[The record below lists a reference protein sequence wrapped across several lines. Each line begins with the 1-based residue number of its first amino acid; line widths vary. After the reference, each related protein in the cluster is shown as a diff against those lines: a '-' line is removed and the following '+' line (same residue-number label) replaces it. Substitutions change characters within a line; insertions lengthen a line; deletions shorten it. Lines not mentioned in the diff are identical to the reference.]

1 MDIPSSSRNG
11 GESSRLGHIGQQS
24 SYATPPSFGLNSHSQ
39 RTANHAK
46 HQQANAEYAGY
57 AESAEYAELV
67 RKLQIRIAVL
77 ENDLAHATKDKDE
90 AIKSS
95 VIIARAWGNVA
106 NNSESITRNLRNP
119 DAEELEELRVVVP
132 RLRRE
137 NAILW
142 ERIESR
148 QTDSMAING
157 SLTDAGFK
165 GKNVDLFSVDEINQH
180 IQFRPRTTHPII
192 DAAIKKISNRE
203 ESRYSHHPFD
213 FSKATHLP
221 NTVNLERGE
230 DGSLSVP
237 PKFPILPTTQKRK
250 TIHDYNTSTLDDV
263 LASDDEDEYP
273 VIKIEDQLLFQQQAH
288 ANFINVPA
296 PAVLRAGFE
305 LSPAKAVRGHD
316 YANQSQANRNFYY
329 DRFNTRN
336 SNASARSRSAELA
349 DLRPGT
355 TIWTTPQQRDGEIM
369 THMGDCDP
377 KNRNIPD
384 YFRYGILYV
393 PGSGDRDIL
402 RGVHIG
408 GIPED
413 MELRDVLARVRGGR
427 IYSAVLLDTIKLT
440 GSKSALVTFI
450 NQEDAK
456 AYVEY
461 ANTHPI
467 KLGATNSDGENVAK
481 ATVTQIHTPT
491 YPFSPAK
498 LREIFELNRTRILT
512 IPNFPPT
519 ISLRTLVYDLRNRN
533 EFRANSLLKWYIDEE
548 GTLRMEFS
556 SMDEAGSAFGLLTRS
571 GGYREFGLILQFER
585 DNCEGDLQELE
596 KEPEKRRPVF
606 PPTELGV
613 RADRCGSRVEGV
625 GDGSKVDGVGDGSK
639 VDAVVDSVLV
649 VQRKRLAALQTQHDV
664 IPSLRGSALKAGSW
678 ADEVEEELG
687 DSTSIQDFSRQDEDT
702 GTIRHQP
709 HRAHSS
715 AGSTSTLI
723 GASSD
728 APQKDEDPSFVTPK
742 RAHRIISGEQWLL
755 EVAAAESSSQNLSKS
770 SATPNSDASATM
782 ADTPTSNNS
791 TPRPRLIVS
800 TTSLPQNITTKSA
813 SPSSAEYSIHSFA
826 SSAISAADDDN
837 TSLPFSHPRQQ
848 TQAPLAHKA
857 RPSVQF
863 IGPRISAFQPAR
875 PGESLPSLPIE
886 PTASKSTP
894 PNANIQALQTFKTT
908 IENADTKVYF
918 DLDPEADTEK
928 AILESEVESDHEVRG
943 TLDRGEVLS
952 EGKGK
957 GKDNAVKINPDEID
971 LDGES
976 NGEEDEN
983 EGLFQKELS
992 LQNKA

>member
-1 MDIPSSSRNG
+1 MDMPLSSRNG

-24 SYATPPSFGLNSHSQ
+24 AYATPPSFGLSSHSQ
-39 RTANHAK
+39 RIANHAK
-46 HQQANAEYAGY
+46 HQQANAEYAEQAG
-57 AESAEYAELV
+57 YAELV
-67 RKLQIRIAVL
+67 TKLQIRIAVL

-95 VIIARAWGNVA
+95 VIIARALGSVA
-106 NNSESITRNLRNP
+106 NNSESMTRNLRNP

-148 QTDSMAING
+148 QTDHMPING
-157 SLTDAGFK
+157 SLTNAGFK
-165 GKNVDLFSVDEINQH
+165 GKNVDLFSVDEINHH
-180 IQFRPRTTHPII
+180 IQFKPRTTHSII
-192 DAAIKKISNRE
+192 DAAIKKISTRE
-203 ESRYSHHPFD
+203 ESRDSHHPVD
-213 FSKATHLP
+213 FSEATHVP

-237 PKFPILPTTQKRK
+237 PNFPILPTTQKRK
-250 TIHDYNTSTLDDV
+250 SIHDYNTSTLDDV
-263 LASDDEDEYP
+263 LASDDEDAEP

-288 ANFINVPA
+288 ANFINFPA
-296 PAVLRAGFE
+296 PAVLKAGFE

-316 YANQSQANRNFYY
+316 YAHQIQANRNVYY

-336 SNASARSRSAELA
+336 SNASTRSRSAELP

-393 PGSGDRDIL
+393 PASGDDDIL

-427 IYSAVLLDTIKLT
+427 IYSAVLLDTMKLT
-440 GSKSALVTFI
+440 GSKSALITFI

-461 ANTHPI
+461 ANAHPI
-467 KLGATNSDGENVAK
+467 TLRAMDLGGENVAQ
-481 ATVTQIHTPT
+481 AIVTHIHTPT

-498 LREIFELNRTRILT
+498 FRAIFELNRTRILT
-512 IPNFPPT
+512 IPNFPPN

-533 EFRANSLLKWYIDEE
+533 EFRANSLLEWYIDDE

-556 SMDEAGSAFGLLTRS
+556 SMDGAGSAFGLLTRS
-571 GGYREFGLILQFER
+571 GGYRDFGLILQFER
-585 DNCEGDLQELE
+585 DNCEGDLQELW
-596 KEPEKRRPVF
+596 KEPEKRRPMF

-613 RADRCGSRVEGV
+613 RTDRRESRVEGM
-625 GDGSKVDGVGDGSK
+625 GDGSK

-649 VQRKRLAALQTQHDV
+649 VQRKRLAALQRQHDV

-687 DSTSIQDFSRQDEDT
+687 DSTSIQDFGRQDEDT

-715 AGSTSTLI
+715 TGSTSTLI

-728 APQKDEDPSFVTPK
+728 DPQKDEDPSLVTPK
-742 RAHRIISGEQWLL
+742 RAPRIISGKQWLL
-755 EVAAAESSSQNLSKS
+755 EVAAAEASSQNS
-770 SATPNSDASATM
+770 STPSAKPISDTPALVP
-782 ADTPTSNNS
+782 DTPTSNNS

-800 TTSLPQNITTKSA
+800 TTSLPQTTTTKSA

-826 SSAISAADDDN
+826 SSAVSAAGDDN
-837 TSLPFSHPRQQ
+837 TFLPFSHPRKQ
-848 TQAPLAHKA
+848 TQAPLAHKFK
-857 RPSVQF
+857 PSVQST
-863 IGPRISAFQPAR
+863 GPRISAFQPGQPRA
-875 PGESLPSLPIE
+875 SLPSLPIN
-886 PTASKSTP
+886 PITSTTTP
-894 PNANIQALQTFKTT
+894 PSANIQALQTFKST

-918 DLDPEADTEK
+918 DLDPEADSEK

-976 NGEEDEN
+976 DVAEDEN
-983 EGLFQKELS
+983 EGLFQKELVIDG
-992 LQNKA
+992 KAQD

>member
-1 MDIPSSSRNG
+1 MDIPLSSRNG
-11 GESSRLGHIGQQS
+11 GESSRLDHIGQHS
-24 SYATPPSFGLNSHSQ
+24 SYATPPSFGLTSHSQ
-39 RTANHAK
+39 RIAKHAK
-46 HQQANAEYAGY
+46 HQQANAEYAAY
-57 AESAEYAELV
+57 AESPEYADLV
-67 RKLQIRIAVL
+67 TKLQIRIAVL

-95 VIIARAWGNVA
+95 VIIARALGNVA
-106 NNSESITRNLRNP
+106 NNSESITRKLQNP

-148 QTDSMAING
+148 ETDHMAIND
-157 SLTDAGFK
+157 SLTDASFK
-165 GKNVDLFSVDEINQH
+165 GKNPDPFSVDETNHH
-180 IQFRPRTTHPII
+180 IPSRPRTTHPII
-192 DAAIKKISNRE
+192 DAAIKKISTQE
-203 ESRYSHHPFD
+203 ESRYSHRPVN
-213 FSKATHLP
+213 FSKANHIP
-221 NTVNLERGE
+221 NTVNLQRGE

-237 PKFPILPTTQKRK
+237 PSFPILPTTQKRR

-263 LASDDEDEYP
+263 LASDDEDEDP

-296 PAVLRAGFE
+296 PAVLKAGFE
-305 LSPAKAVRGHD
+305 LSPEKAVRGHD
-316 YANQSQANRNFYY
+316 YANQSQPNRNVYY

-336 SNASARSRSAELA
+336 SNASTRSRFAELA
-349 DLRPGT
+349 DLRAGT
-355 TIWTTPQQRDGEIM
+355 TIWTTSQQRDGEIM

-393 PGSGDRDIL
+393 PGSGDGDFL

-408 GIPED
+408 GIPEYMD
-413 MELRDVLARVRGGR
+413 LRDVLTRVRGGR
-427 IYSAVLLDTIKLT
+427 IYSAVLLDTLKLT

-461 ANTHPI
+461 ANAHPI
-467 KLGATNSDGENVAK
+467 TLRATDSGGENVGK
-481 ATVTQIHTPT
+481 AIVTHIHTPT

-498 LREIFELNRTRILT
+498 FRTIFELNRTRVLT

-519 ISLRTLVYDLRNRN
+519 ISLRTLVYDLKNRN
-533 EFRANSLLKWYIDEE
+533 EFKANSLLEWYIDEE

-571 GGYREFGLILQFER
+571 GAYRDFGLILQFER

-596 KEPEKRRPVF
+596 KEPEKRRPMF

-613 RADRCGSRVEGV
+613 RTNRRGSRVEGM
-625 GDGSKVDGVGDGSK
+625 GDGSK

-649 VQRKRLAALQTQHDV
+649 VQRKRLAALQRQHDV

-687 DSTSIQDFSRQDEDT
+687 DNTSIQDFGRQDEDT

-709 HRAHSS
+709 YQADSS

-742 RAHRIISGEQWLL
+742 RAPRIITGKQWLL
-755 EVAAAESSSQNLSKS
+755 EVAAAESSSQNPSTS
-770 SATPNSDASATM
+770 SATSNYDAPAPM
-782 ADTPTSNNS
+782 PDTPTSNNS
-791 TPRPRLIVS
+791 TPRPRLVVS
-800 TTSLPQNITTKSA
+800 TTSLPQNDTTKSS

-826 SSAISAADDDN
+826 SSAVSAADNDN
-837 TSLPFSHPRQQ
+837 PSLPFSHPRKQ
-848 TQAPLAHKA
+848 TQAPLVHKA
-857 RPSVQF
+857 KPSVQF
-863 IGPRISAFQPAR
+863 IGPRISAFQPAQ
-875 PGESLPSLPIE
+875 PGETPPNLPTE
-886 PTASKSTP
+886 PTASTSTP
-894 PNANIQALQTFKTT
+894 PSAKIQALQTFKSTV
-908 IENADTKVYF
+908 ENADTKVYF

-928 AILESEVESDHEVRG
+928 AILESEVESDHEVHG
-943 TLDRGEVLS
+943 SVDKGEGLS
-952 EGKGK
+952 EEKGKGK
-957 GKDNAVKINPDEID
+957 GTGTENAVKINPDEID

-976 NGEEDEN
+976 DGEDDEN
-983 EGLFQKELS
+983 EGLFQKELV
-992 LQNKA
+992 LDDRAQD

>member
-1 MDIPSSSRNG
+1 MDIPLSSRNG
-11 GESSRLGHIGQQS
+11 GESSRLDHIGQQS
-24 SYATPPSFGLNSHSQ
+24 SYATPPSFGFTSHSQ
-39 RTANHAK
+39 RIAKHAK

-57 AESAEYAELV
+57 AESSEYADLV
-67 RKLQIRIAVL
+67 TKLQIRIAVL

-95 VIIARAWGNVA
+95 VIIARALGNVA
-106 NNSESITRNLRNP
+106 NNSESITRKLPNP

-148 QTDSMAING
+148 QTDHMSING
-157 SLTDAGFK
+157 SLTDASFK
-165 GKNVDLFSVDEINQH
+165 GKNADLFSGDEINHH
-180 IQFRPRTTHPII
+180 IPFRPRTTHPVI
-192 DAAIKKISNRE
+192 DAAINKISTQE
-203 ESRYSHHPFD
+203 ESRYSHHPVD
-213 FSKATHLP
+213 FSEATNLP
-221 NTVNLERGE
+221 NTINLERGE

-237 PKFPILPTTQKRK
+237 PNFPILPTTQKRK
-250 TIHDYNTSTLDDV
+250 SIHDYNTSTLDDV
-263 LASDDEDEYP
+263 LASDDEGEDP

-288 ANFINVPA
+288 ANFVNVPA
-296 PAVLRAGFE
+296 PAVLKAGFE
-305 LSPAKAVRGHD
+305 LSPANALRGHD
-316 YANQSQANRNFYY
+316 YANQSQANRNVYY
-329 DRFNTRN
+329 YRFNTRN
-336 SNASARSRSAELA
+336 SNASTRSRSAELA

-369 THMGDCDP
+369 THMGDCDT

-393 PGSGDRDIL
+393 PGPGDGDFL

-413 MELRDVLARVRGGR
+413 MDLRHVFTRIRGGR
-427 IYSAVLLDTIKLT
+427 IYSAVLLDTMELT

-461 ANTHPI
+461 ANAHPI
-467 KLGATNSDGENVAK
+467 TLRAADLGGENVAQ
-481 ATVTQIHTPT
+481 AIVTHIHTPT

-498 LREIFELNRTRILT
+498 FKAIFELNRTRILT

-533 EFRANSLLKWYIDEE
+533 EFRANSLLEWYIEEE

-571 GGYREFGLILQFER
+571 GGYRDFGLILQFER

-596 KEPEKRRPVF
+596 KEPEKRRPLF
-606 PPTELGV
+606 PQTELRVG
-613 RADRCGSRVEGV
+613 ADRRGSQVEGI
-625 GDGSKVDGVGDGSK
+625 GDSSKA
-639 VDAVVDSVLV
+639 DAVIDSVLV
-649 VQRKRLAALQTQHDV
+649 VQRKRLTALQRQHDI

-687 DSTSIQDFSRQDEDT
+687 ESTSIQDFGRQDEDT
-702 GTIRHQP
+702 STIRHQP

-715 AGSTSTLI
+715 TGSTSTLT

-728 APQKDEDPSFVTPK
+728 APQKNEDPSFVTPK
-742 RAHRIISGEQWLL
+742 RVPRIITGKQWLL
-755 EVAAAESSSQNLSKS
+755 EVAAAESSSQNPSKS

-800 TTSLPQNITTKSA
+800 TTSLPQNITTKSP

-826 SSAISAADDDN
+826 SSAISAANDN
-837 TSLPFSHPRQQ
+837 NVFLPFSHPRKQ

-863 IGPRISAFQPAR
+863 IDSRISAFQPTQPTQ

-886 PTASKSTP
+886 PTTSTSAP
-894 PNANIQALQTFKTT
+894 PNLNIQALQTFKST

-943 TLDRGEVLS
+943 SLDIGEVSS
-952 EGKGK
+952 EDKGNRNGKE
-957 GKDNAVKINPDEID
+957 NAVKINPDEID

-976 NGEEDEN
+976 DGEEDEN
-983 EGLFQKELS
+983 EGIFQKELVIDG
-992 LQNKA
+992 KAQD